1 MPRAVELA
9 ATVARR
15 VGDDLGIPVFLY
27 GENGAGRRPSHFR
40 RGGLDELRS
49 RVDRGELTPDAGPS
63 TLKPSTGAVLVGA
76 RSPLIA
82 YNVTLRSADLDVARA
97 VAAAVRES
105 SGGLRGVQAL
115 GLRLDREGVVQV
127 STNVTDLEATPLHV
141 VHRAIVDEAAS
152 RGVVVRSAELVGLVP
167 ADAVIGAARAPLGL
181 DALGPEHVLE
191 LRVLRG
197 IEFADHEP
205 S

>member
-1 MPRAVELA
+1 
-9 ATVARR
+9 
-15 VGDDLGIPVFLY
+15 
-27 GENGAGRRPSHFR
+27 
-40 RGGLDELRS
+40 
-49 RVDRGELTPDAGPS
+49 
-63 TLKPSTGAVLVGA
+63 
-76 RSPLIA
+76 
-82 YNVTLRSADLDVARA
+82 
-97 VAAAVRES
+97 
-105 SGGLRGVQAL
+105 
-115 GLRLDREGVVQV
+115 
-127 STNVTDLEATPLHV
+127 LHV